1 MANEEELL
9 CEPKRVE
16 RPLDQWAQISR
27 RHGCHVASQGKVADW
42 LVHCRRSV
50 TMGQQAVGQAV
61 IQQHLHVHVAHVHHA
76 QGCSPKTWRRA
87 ICELEPSR
95 SHHQCPVLEVPW
107 EPLVEVRELVAL
119 AHAELLSVQ

>member
-27 RHGCHVASQGKVADW
+27 RHGYHVASQGKVADW

-50 TMGQQAVGQAV
+50 TMGPRAVGQAV
-61 IQQHLHVHVAHVHHA
+61 IQGYLHVHVHHA
-76 QGCSPKTWRRA
+76 RGCSPKTWRHA
-87 ICELEPSR
+87 ICELEPLR
-95 SHHQCPVLEVPW
+95 SHHQYPVLEVPW
-107 EPLVEVRELVAL
+107 EPLVEARELVAL